1 MASLVPKYS
10 IFFDGASKGNPGK
23 AGSAAVLYRDGVE
36 IGSISKYI
44 GPRKTNNEAEYMGLI
59 IGLILCVQNNIKEVH
74 VYGDSQLIIRQMLG
88 QYQVKNKRMKELWL
102 DAQSLL
108 ENFTV
113 VHFQHIE
120 RALNSRADQ
129 LANEAILSAAGAAVA
144 GRKIE
149 A

>member
-1 MASLVPKYS
+1 MASLVPIYS
-10 IFFDGASKGNPGK
+10 LFFDGASKGNPGK

-36 IGSISKYI
+36 IATISKYI

-108 ENFTV
+108 ENFTAL
-113 VHFQHIE
+113 HFQHIE
-120 RALNSRADQ
+120 RALNTRADQ
-129 LANEAILSAAGAAVA
+129 LANESIAAA

-149 A
+149 V